1 MLTCQ
6 YNECRQEEQ
15 WAQHVGGNQSPDKDL
30 KEKKHSWTSVIGE
43 KVAQTSNGN
52 TWGYYSTSS
61 VRLGKS
67 QHAECLKL

>member
-30 KEKKHSWTSVIGE
+30 KEKKTQLDVCDWTES
-43 KVAQTSNGN
+43 
-52 TWGYYSTSS
+52 STNI
-61 VRLGKS
+61 KW
-67 QHAECLKL
+67 